1 MPPLP
6 PPPVTPPP
14 PPPVALPPRV
24 GPPPEERVFV
34 PPGRPPLR
42 VTDPIEP
49 PDPSF
54 VVERPPIPVR
64 TEVPDRFLP
73 PIPRTIPR
81 GFPDPRDERFPFA
94 RQMYAE
100 GGAVMEDDG
109 IPPEIRDRQR
119 AVTQMLANRAS
130 MLQAAQSQSMPP
142 QQLPQQA
149 MGSPM
154 APQMPVPVN
163 APVGMM
169 PQGQPLMPQM
179 QGPQGPVSFGIPQ
192 QPGMGPQPSP
202 MQVGIMGAQQLRGG
216 F

>member
-1 MPPLP
+1 
-6 PPPVTPPP
+6 
-14 PPPVALPPRV
+14 
-24 GPPPEERVFV
+24 
-34 PPGRPPLR
+34 
-42 VTDPIEP
+42 
-49 PDPSF
+49 
-54 VVERPPIPVR
+54 
-64 TEVPDRFLP
+64 
-73 PIPRTIPR
+73 
-81 GFPDPRDERFPFA
+81 
-94 RQMYAE
+94 
-100 GGAVMEDDG
+100 MEDDG

-192 QPGMGPQPSP
+192 QQGMGPQPSP